1 MKTIRVLLFAATVAA
16 TAVCEAQFLDTFDDG
31 SNEEWLYYTG
41 DGDAEVAFTSM
52 DGVARISV
60 DATNDQHNVWWAII
74 KRDVAPFLDLDKLK
88 DPRYELRVEA
98 KVRVSDAPRRIN
110 FMINTQRTTDFHE
123 HLREYDIAN
132 TTSWHTISM
141 TTKALDAVP
150 GDSLFVQLG
159 VTDWGLD
166 KYHVD
171 LEYYRADI
179 VDTTVADPDVG
190 EPLVYHPPVPSLDTF
205 SQHVDVAHD
214 SMINNDFPD
223 VNFNDWSAAS
233 HGSDA
238 RLLSVGASQF
248 PILRWDFAPYEG
260 QAADGPGI
268 LELTTFSVSKGGNY
282 VDVFGED
289 LGIEFGKARVIE
301 ILAGD
306 PRWNQESVTYTS
318 LTEGRDLSDVING
331 QMIFDTELS
340 SDRGGKTFVT
350 LSRPVMQRLLDGTT
364 KGLIFCPLGA
374 IDASLYASETS
385 EGPVLHFN
393 VKP

>member
-1 MKTIRVLLFAATVAA
+1 
-16 TAVCEAQFLDTFDDG
+16 DTFDDG
-31 SNEEWLYYTG
+31 SNEERLYYTG

-74 KRDVAPFLDLDKLK
+74 KRDVAPFLDLEQLK

-190 EPLVYHPPVPSLDTF
+190 EPLVY
-205 SQHVDVAHD
+205 
-214 SMINNDFPD
+214 
-223 VNFNDWSAAS
+223 
-233 HGSDA
+233 
-238 RLLSVGASQF
+238 
-248 PILRWDFAPYEG
+248 
-260 QAADGPGI
+260 
-268 LELTTFSVSKGGNY
+268 
-282 VDVFGED
+282 
-289 LGIEFGKARVIE
+289 
-301 ILAGD
+301 
-306 PRWNQESVTYTS
+306 
-318 LTEGRDLSDVING
+318 
-331 QMIFDTELS
+331 
-340 SDRGGKTFVT
+340 
-350 LSRPVMQRLLDGTT
+350 
-364 KGLIFCPLGA
+364 
-374 IDASLYASETS
+374 
-385 EGPVLHFN
+385 
-393 VKP
+393 